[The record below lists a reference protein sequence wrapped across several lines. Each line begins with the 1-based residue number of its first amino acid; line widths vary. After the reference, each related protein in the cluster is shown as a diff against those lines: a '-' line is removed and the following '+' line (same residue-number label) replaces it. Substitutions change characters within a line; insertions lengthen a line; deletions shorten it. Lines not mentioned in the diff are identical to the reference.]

1 MTHLPWHILIEVV
14 KILIKFVY
22 WNSNAKV
29 IRNNIL
35 IGFSFFH
42 FILQVCEQ
50 EKCFEPVLPL
60 AVNLFDRFL
69 SKCSVPK
76 NFLQL
81 IAADCILIASK
92 IRQSLPVP
100 INKLCYFTDHSVTP
114 CQFRVSELF
123 YLLLRLIC
131 GCRCIDNTHAASYF
145 YSCNLSPVSSFIYVF

>member
-1 MTHLPWHILIEVV
+1 MIH
-14 KILIKFVY
+14 
-22 WNSNAKV
+22 A
-29 IRNNIL
+29 
-35 IGFSFFH
+35 FFFG

-92 IRQSLPVP
+92 IRQNLPVP

-114 CQFRVSELF
+114 CQLRVSNFISILMNKLIAWDILFLCYYQKENKRIAKIDDENAFLKKWIFFYGHSFAVGMEFWQFTSVVVELD
-123 YLLLRLIC
+123 R
-131 GCRCIDNTHAASYF
+131 N
-145 YSCNLSPVSSFIYVF
+145 